1 MVSSNKRKTNITSLQ
16 KCLIKKKE
24 VSYMLTP
31 ICTSN
36 ELYLRTTSTN
46 NYAESEFEENFLL
59 IKISEADNLRKK
71 HEIQSKA
78 FD

>member
-1 MVSSNKRKTNITSLQ
+1 
-16 KCLIKKKE
+16 
-24 VSYMLTP
+24 MLTP

-59 IKISEADNLRKK
+59 IKISEADNLQKK